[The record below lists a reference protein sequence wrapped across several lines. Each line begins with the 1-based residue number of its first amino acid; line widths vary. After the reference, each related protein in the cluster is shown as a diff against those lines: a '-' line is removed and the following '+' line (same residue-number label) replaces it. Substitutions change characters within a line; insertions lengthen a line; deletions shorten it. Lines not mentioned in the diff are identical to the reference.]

1 MATKV
6 AIVHDWLTNLGGAE
20 RVVEAMH
27 KAYPEAPIYTS
38 VYNPKNLKLFE
49 DADIRTSF
57 LQHWPLAKRK
67 HQLYPT
73 LRARAFESFDF
84 SEYDVV
90 ISSSSAEAKGVITPT
105 ETYHLSYIHTPTRY
119 YWSNYDEYLV
129 RPGYGPL
136 NPLVRLALPRLVGKM
151 RRWDYAAAQ
160 RPDKLLANSQTVHD
174 RIEHYY
180 KRDSTV
186 VYPPV
191 DLERFDVAAAKSG
204 DYYLVVSR
212 LVPYKRV
219 DLAVQACTKLGW
231 RLVVV
236 GDGPEMKKLRKIAG
250 PTIEFKGFLTDTQTR
265 QQYLSCKAFI
275 FPANED
281 FGITPLEA
289 MACGKPVI
297 YLNQGG
303 ASETVVDGKTGVGF
317 RDQST
322 QSLVDVLKHFEK
334 TSINPDDCV
343 ARAKE
348 FGSEK
353 RFIDELKQ
361 LVEGRRS
368 EKINTGP

>member
-20 RVVEAMH
+20 RVVEVMH

-49 DADIRTSF
+49 GADVRPSF

-84 SEYDVV
+84 SGYDVV

-105 ETYHLSYIHTPTRY
+105 ETYHISYIHTPTRY
-119 YWSNYDEYLV
+119 YWSNYDEYLA

-151 RRWDYAAAQ
+151 RHWDYAAAQ
-160 RPDKLLANSQTVHD
+160 RPDMLLANSKTVQD
-174 RIEHYY
+174 RIKRYY
-180 KRDSTV
+180 KRDSLV

-191 DLERFDVAAAKSG
+191 DLERFGTEGPTDG
-204 DYYLVVSR
+204 DFYLVVSR

-219 DLAVQACTKLGW
+219 DLAVEACTELGKK
-231 RLVVV
+231 LVVI
-236 GDGPEMKKLRKIAG
+236 GDGPEMNKLRKSAG
-250 PTIEFKGFLTDTQTR
+250 PTIQFKGFLTDAHTR
-265 QQYLSCKAFI
+265 EQYLACKAFI

-317 RDQST
+317 ANQSIDD
-322 QSLVDVLKHFEK
+322 LVGAIKRFEKMQIEASDCVVRAKHFGGEQ
-334 TSINPDDCV
+334 
-343 ARAKE
+343 
-348 FGSEK
+348 
-353 RFIDELKQ
+353 RFIDELRQ

-368 EKINTGP
+368 EKINTES